1 MTRGSDSPPSTAAAG
16 PVRLRTH
23 RAACLKYGRTVETS
37 DQTLEQTSDQTS
49 DYVIVGLETFDRG
62 KVASWTCSVIRTQ
75 NPPATGTKPVDRTQ
89 PPPDWWI
96 HLVEVELGP
105 LAEHEIEALWDLALM

>member
-1 MTRGSDSPPSTAAAG
+1 MDLFGHPNPEPPRYRDEA
-16 PVRLRTH
+16 L
-23 RAACLKYGRTVETS
+23 
-37 DQTLEQTSDQTS
+37 
-49 DYVIVGLETFDRG
+49 
-62 KVASWTCSVIRTQ
+62 
-75 NPPATGTKPVDRTQ
+75 DRTQ